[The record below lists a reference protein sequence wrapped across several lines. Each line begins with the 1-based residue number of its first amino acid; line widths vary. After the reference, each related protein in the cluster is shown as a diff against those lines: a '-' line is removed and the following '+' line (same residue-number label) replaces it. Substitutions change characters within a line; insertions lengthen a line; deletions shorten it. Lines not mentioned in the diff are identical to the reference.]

1 METWM
6 QVKYRPHIRFML
18 NNVTNSIQ
26 GTNFTYSIILI
37 ISVIDKQSAD
47 MDMDVDPPA
56 FKELGTEQH
65 LTNMS
70 MKREDGE
77 TLTMSRE
84 LRDTTGTYSLYL
96 DLVVQCTSHTV
107 YLLNLIFFQN

>member
-1 METWM
+1 
-6 QVKYRPHIRFML
+6 
-18 NNVTNSIQ
+18 
-26 GTNFTYSIILI
+26 
-37 ISVIDKQSAD
+37 

-65 LTNMS
+65 LPNMKS
-70 MKREDGE
+70 EDGE

-96 DLVVQCTSHTV
+96 DLVALQIRH
-107 YLLNLIFFQN
+107 LIPSTYSI

>member
-1 METWM
+1 
-6 QVKYRPHIRFML
+6 
-18 NNVTNSIQ
+18 
-26 GTNFTYSIILI
+26 
-37 ISVIDKQSAD
+37 

-65 LTNMS
+65 LPNMKS
-70 MKREDGE
+70 EDGE

-96 DLVVQCTSHTV
+96 DLVALH
-107 YLLNLIFFQN
+107 LIRHLIPSTYSI

>member
-1 METWM
+1 
-6 QVKYRPHIRFML
+6 
-18 NNVTNSIQ
+18 
-26 GTNFTYSIILI
+26 
-37 ISVIDKQSAD
+37 

-96 DLVVQCTSHTV
+96 DLVALH
-107 YLLNLIFFQN
+107 LIRHLIPSTYSI

>member
-1 METWM
+1 
-6 QVKYRPHIRFML
+6 ML
-18 NNVTNSIQ
+18 NKIQ

-65 LTNMS
+65 LPNMKS
-70 MKREDGE
+70 EDGE

-96 DLVVQCTSHTV
+96 DLVVQ
-107 YLLNLIFFQN
+107 

>member
-1 METWM
+1 MA
-6 QVKYRPHIRFML
+6 YL
-18 NNVTNSIQ
+18 
-26 GTNFTYSIILI
+26 IIFI
-37 ISVIDKQSAD
+37 ISVIYNQSAD

-96 DLVVQCTSHTV
+96 DLVVQCKNPTSHTV